1 MADAKQAS
9 DLYVGTKDVDERF
22 RFDEARLTDYL
33 NEHVDGFCGPMTV
46 SQFKGGQSNPTYKI
60 ETPNAAY
67 VLRRKPPGELLPS
80 AHAVDREYRVISALH
95 ATGFPVPKTYALCED
110 VDIVGTMFFVMECV
124 DGRVFWNGTLPDQ
137 TKAFRTGVYE
147 GMADTLSQLHQ
158 IDYKAAGLE
167 DFGRPGNYFAR
178 QINRW
183 SKQYRASATQ
193 DVAAMDK
200 LMDWL
205 PGNIPS
211 DDSVSLVHGDISMT
225 NMMFHP
231 VDPRVVAVLD
241 WEIST
246 VGHPL
251 GDLTYNMLSWYA
263 PPVPGAT
270 TSLRDI
276 DHKGLGI
283 PTEEEYVRWYC
294 ERTGRDGIENM
305 AYYKAYNLF
314 RLAAI
319 LQGILGR
326 VRDGTASNANASD
339 MAARVAPL
347 ANTGWEFALQAG
359 AV

>member
-1 MADAKQAS
+1 MSDSQTAS

-22 RFDEARLTDYL
+22 RFDEKRLVTYL
-33 NEHVDGFCGPMTV
+33 RDHIAGLSEMSV
-46 SQFKGGQSNPTYKI
+46 SQFKGGQSNPTYKL
-60 ETPNAAY
+60 ETNVGDF

-80 AHAVDREYRVISALH
+80 AHAVDREYRVISAVGT
-95 ATGFPVPKTYALCED
+95 ADFPVPKTYVLCED
-110 VDIVGTMFFVMECV
+110 EDVVGTIFFVMDFV
-124 DGRVFWNGTLPDQ
+124 PGRVFWNGTLPDQ
-137 TKAFRTGVYE
+137 APATRGAIYRSMVETI
-147 GMADTLSQLHQ
+147 AHLHR
-158 IDYKAAGLE
+158 IDYVGVGLE

-183 SKQYRASATQ
+183 SKQYRASIEEPVT
-193 DVAAMDK
+193 AMEK
-200 LMDWL
+200 LIEWL
-205 PGNIPS
+205 PDNVPD

-231 VDPRVVAVLD
+231 TTTQVVAVLD

-246 VGHPL
+246 IGHPL

-270 TSLRDI
+270 SSLRDV
-276 DHKGLGI
+276 DQRALGI
-283 PTEEEYVRWYC
+283 PTEEEYVQMYC
-294 ERTGRDGIENM
+294 ELTGRDGIPNM

-326 VRDGTASNANASD
+326 VRDGTASNANAAE
-339 MAARVAPL
+339 MAARVGPL
-347 ANTGWEFALQAG
+347 AEAGWAYAKEAG
-359 AV
+359 AR